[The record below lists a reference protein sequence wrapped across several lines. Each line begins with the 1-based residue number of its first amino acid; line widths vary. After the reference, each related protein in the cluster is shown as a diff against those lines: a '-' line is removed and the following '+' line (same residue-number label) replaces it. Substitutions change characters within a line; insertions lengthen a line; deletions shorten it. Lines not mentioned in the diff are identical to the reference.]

1 MRQVLIAEILLGA
14 SLSGM
19 VPVSAQDSSPMAGS
33 SVSINDPSGAA
44 PPGTAVGAVSGGW
57 RSWSGPI
64 VIGPPP
70 GYYYWVPGPYGPV
83 PYIPPTYVIAP
94 GGGFY
99 PPPFVVAPP
108 PALQPLGGPIDPTNP
123 VAEAAGARVL
133 QDVAAT
139 IRHKEAARAARA
151 ARPVERRLDPGRAE
165 LLATVGDRLLRS
177 GDLNRAVARYEQ
189 ALDADPTSANTR
201 LRLAQVAVIRGD
213 YAEAANRLREAEA
226 ADPGHLLR
234 HPFDVQGLHPE
245 PADFA
250 ALVDGIEAHLAAN
263 PNDRD
268 AALVLGSQLYLSG
281 RTAQAADVFRRLT
294 DRKPD
299 PALAAFLEASRAVE

>member
-1 MRQVLIAEILLGA
+1 MRQGAIAAILMNLIVWGPVPSRAQDGA
-14 SLSGM
+14 
-19 VPVSAQDSSPMAGS
+19 VSAGS
-33 SVSINDPSGAA
+33 NSATPS
-44 PPGTAVGAVSGGW
+44 PPGTAVGAVSRGW
-57 RSWSGPI
+57 VPRSGPI
-64 VIGPPP
+64 VIAPPP

-99 PPPFVVAPP
+99 PPPFVAPP
-108 PALQPLGGPIDPTNP
+108 PSVLPPLGGPIDVTDP
-123 VAEAAGARVL
+123 VAEAANARVL
-133 QDVAAT
+133 RDVAAAV
-139 IRHKEAARAARA
+139 RHKEAARAARA
-151 ARPVERRLDPGRAE
+151 AQPVARRIDPERAGLMTTA
-165 LLATVGDRLLRS
+165 GDRLLRA

-189 ALDADPTSANTR
+189 ALDADPTRSDTR

-213 YAEAANRLREAEA
+213 YAEAANQLREAEA
-226 ADPGHLLR
+226 ADPGYLLR

-250 ALVDGIEAHLAAN
+250 ALVEGIEAHLAAN

-268 AALVLGSQLYLSG
+268 AAMVLGAQLFLSG

-299 PALAAFLEASRAVE
+299 AALAAFLEASRTVE

>member
-1 MRQVLIAEILLGA
+1 MRYGAIAGILTTLFSPIPGP
-14 SLSGM
+14 S
-19 VPVSAQDSSPMAGS
+19 SAQEVPAAVGGS
-33 SVSINDPSGAA
+33 GGAA
-44 PPGTAVGAVSGGW
+44 TGTPPPGTAVGAVGGGGFPQ
-57 RSWSGPI
+57 SGPI

-70 GYYYWVPGPYGPV
+70 GVYYWVPGPFGPV

-94 GGGFY
+94 GGGFF

-108 PALQPLGGPIDPTNP
+108 PALQPLGGPIDVTNP
-123 VAEAAGARVL
+123 VAEAVAARVL
-133 QDVAAT
+133 QDIAAT
-139 IRHKEAARAARA
+139 VRRQEAARAARA
-151 ARPVERRLDPGRAE
+151 AQPMARRLDPARAG
-165 LLATVGDRLLRS
+165 LMITVGDRLVRA

-189 ALDADPTSANTR
+189 ALAADPFNAGTR

-213 YAEAANRLREAEA
+213 YAEAANQLREAEA
-226 ADPGHLLR
+226 ADPGYLLR

-250 ALVDGIEAHLAAN
+250 ALIERIESHLVDR

-268 AALVLGSQLYLSG
+268 ATLVLGAQLYLSG
-281 RTAQAADVFRRLT
+281 RTARAADVLRRLT

-299 PALAAFLEASRAVE
+299 PTLAAFLEAARAVE